1 MMWNDLSRISVDAG
15 IITSIISEHSN
26 DTRLGKDICSCNCVS
41 ACSARLHCLM
51 PALSFDWTTRPKPL
65 GHFLLFRIL
74 KYVYHSNLHLFPLST
89 RSSDWSWSVFN
100 KARGHTLSDKVKL
113 ALEPPSTAS
122 YCIKRLN
129 SQHRKRCPE
138 RMQGA
143 RLDEVSHRVRNLT
156 RLCIS
161 FLTVTSWDK
170 QSWTVR
176 AALSGITGVWWT
188 LIGSQPRHNL
198 VRACCLHFC

>member
-1 MMWNDLSRISVDAG
+1 MTLGWVKIFVRATVFLHVRPDFIAWCQLSRSIEQLVQNHWVISFYSV
-15 IITSIISEHSN
+15 
-26 DTRLGKDICSCNCVS
+26 
-41 ACSARLHCLM
+41 
-51 PALSFDWTTRPKPL
+51 
-65 GHFLLFRIL
+65 